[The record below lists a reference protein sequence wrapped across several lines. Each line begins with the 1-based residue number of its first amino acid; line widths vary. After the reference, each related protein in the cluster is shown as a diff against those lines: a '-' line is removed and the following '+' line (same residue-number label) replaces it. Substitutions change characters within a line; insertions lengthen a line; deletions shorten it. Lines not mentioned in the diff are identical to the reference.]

1 MACYHP
7 LKGFI
12 IGINPSTGNN
22 KLKVAPYKTDHVEK
36 RPDGKYYN
44 VVDPGVS
51 PFAKAYTDFVDI
63 PCGRCIG
70 CRLAHSKQWADR
82 AVLELQYHKYNY
94 FLTITYDDDHI
105 PENQFINDET
115 GEVGTSLTLKKEDL
129 QKFWKRL
136 RKDLDNKNE
145 KIRYLACG
153 EYGDNTLR
161 PHYHAIVFGLDIPD
175 LTLYKQTAN
184 GDLLYTSEWLNKI
197 WKNGII
203 WIGEATWQSIAYVS
217 RYVTKKLY
225 GAEADYYTAFNLVP
239 EFLVC
244 SRKPGIGRAYYEDH
258 KDDLFEKSKYYFPM
272 GNGVGS
278 ACPSR
283 YFSNL
288 FEADF
293 DPQLVEDRKTA
304 LKEQFEAR
312 KALKLERTTLNYLDY
327 LMTEEYNKEKQIEN
341 LKRNEI

>member
-1 MACYHP
+1 MSCYHP
-7 LKGFI
+7 LKGFKL
-12 IGINPSTGNN
+12 GINPSSGKDRIRVTS
-22 KLKVAPYKTDHVEK
+22 YKTDHVEL

-44 VVDPGVS
+44 VTDLGVS

-70 CRLAHSKQWADR
+70 CRLSHSKQWADR

-94 FLTITYDDDHI
+94 FLTLTYDDDHI
-105 PENQFINDET
+105 PENEFVFPDT
-115 GEVGTSLTLKKEDL
+115 GEIGSSLTLKKEDL

-136 RKDLDNKNE
+136 RKELDKKDE

-161 PHYHAIVFGLDIPD
+161 PHYHAIVFGLNIPD
-175 LTLYKQTAN
+175 LDFYSTTSN
-184 GDLLYTSEWLNKI
+184 GDYLYTSKWLNDI
-197 WKNGII
+197 WKNGQV
-203 WIGEATWQSIAYVS
+203 WIGQASWESIAYVS

-225 GAEADYYTAFNLVP
+225 GAEADYYSTFNLVP

-258 KDDLFEKSKYYFPM
+258 KNDLFEKSRYYFPVA
-272 GNGVGS
+272 NGVGS
-278 ACPSR
+278 AVPSR

-293 DPQLVEDRKTA
+293 NPELVEHRKNA
-304 LKEQFEAR
+304 LKQQFEAR
-312 KALKLERTTLNYLDY
+312 KALKLENTSKNYLDY
-327 LMTEEYNKEKQIEN
+327 LVTEEYNKECQVKN
-341 LKRNEI
+341 LKRNSL